1 MSARQILRSSEYLIL
16 VRTSVITSLT
26 VDEVSALVVG
36 FSYRGEGKV
45 RRRIRHRARARAFTN
60 ARTATRSLDLPL
72 DIGDPPYLFPNPILC
87 LSVGSG
93 QCTPAIVAGFFFDQI
108 SASIQNHQR
117 APGRKRRANGQSEM
131 V

>member
-1 MSARQILRSSEYLIL
+1 QPSHCLMSARQILRSSEYLIL

-72 DIGDPPYLFPNPILC
+72 DIGYSPYLFPNPIFVR
-87 LSVGSG
+87 SMGS
-93 QCTPAIVAGFFFDQI
+93 C
-108 SASIQNHQR
+108 
-117 APGRKRRANGQSEM
+117 
-131 V
+131 